1 MCDYFKRLVVYC
13 DGRRRIRSTPRKE
26 DADGAHNEDPPPDD
40 AADGSTT
47 GTHHRMEPWCLVSCI
62 FPSWFLSHQLIH
74 VESLSAAKFQSLG
87 AETQPAWGTTPQMEA
102 PPDGAVMSSELHISF
117 ILLVKVAHNPLRKVE
132 FRYIISN
139 KMLSEKVKKFKYV
152 LGNYVDS

>member
-26 DADGAHNEDPPPDD
+26 DADGAHNQDPPPDG
-40 AADGSTT
+40 AVMSSELHFSFMIFVASANPCGISFS
-47 GTHHRMEPWCLVSCI
+47 REVSE
-62 FPSWFLSHQLIH
+62 SWS
-74 VESLSAAKFQSLG
+74 S
-87 AETQPAWGTTPQMEA
+87 TQPAWGTTPQMEA
-102 PPDGAVMSSELHISF
+102 QGGPTPPDGAVMSSELHISF
-117 ILLVKVAHNPLRKVE
+117 IDLLVKVAHNPLRKVE

>member
-47 GTHHRMEPWCLVSCI
+47 GTHRR
-62 FPSWFLSHQLIH
+62 
-74 VESLSAAKFQSLG
+74 
-87 AETQPAWGTTPQMEA
+87 TTLQMEA
-102 PPDGAVMSSELHISF
+102 QRGPTTGWSRDV
-117 ILLVKVAHNPLRKVE
+117 
-132 FRYIISN
+132 
-139 KMLSEKVKKFKYV
+139 
-152 LGNYVDS
+152 